1 MVIGENIRGGLSEIW
16 GHKLRSAL
24 TLVGIV
30 LGTFSIN
37 CMFSIVQGVRE
48 AIKGVFETIA
58 LDGMVFISPRGLERG
73 ERNAWNLS
81 STSVTIPD
89 VDAVRAKL
97 EGRALVSPVG
107 TVMRRLERDGVGTFV
122 QVESV
127 NEDFFVI
134 RNFEINHGR
143 LLLPSD
149 MEGRLPVAV
158 IGYQVAKDLFPST
171 EAVGKELAIDGLRF
185 TVVGVL
191 KKPKLPPGMGGG
203 GGMNDFFGVNTVFVP
218 ISTARLYLLGVEA
231 NVGVALKAPPEEN
244 FMAIADEAE
253 MLLVGRH
260 RGVRDIQVENVAE
273 DMLREKEEIDKML
286 FNFNVVLG
294 SIAGSALLV
303 GGIGILSLMLIAVN
317 ERLFEIGI
325 RKAVG
330 ATDSEILVQFLVE
343 SATLSCVGAVIG
355 TGGAVLFVM
364 AIGGFFPLGLSVSAG
379 GLSLAGFF
387 AVSTGL
393 GFGLYPA
400 WLASRKDPVESLRA
414 A

>member
-1 MVIGENIRGGLSEIW
+1 MVIGENIRGGFTEIW

-37 CMFSIVQGVRE
+37 CMFSIVSGVRD
-48 AIKGVFETIA
+48 AIAGVFETIA
-58 LDGMVFISPRGLERG
+58 LDGAIFISPRQLERG
-73 ERNAWNLS
+73 ERDAWNLS
-81 STSVTIPD
+81 SKGISYAD
-89 VDAVRAKL
+89 VDAVRASL
-97 EGRALVSPVG
+97 AGTALVSPMG
-107 TVMRRLERDGVGTFV
+107 TTGRMVEHDGKRSTVEI
-122 QVESV
+122 ESV
-127 NEDFFVI
+127 NEDFFLI
-134 RNFEINHGR
+134 RNFHVKEGR

-149 MEGRLPVAV
+149 LLGALPVAV
-158 IGYQVAKDLFPST
+158 LGSDVAKDLFGT
-171 EAVGKELAIDGLRF
+171 ESPIGKEVPLDGLRF
-185 TVVGVL
+185 QVVGVL
-191 KKPKLPPGMGGG
+191 EKPQLPPGMGGG
-203 GGMNDFFGVNTVFVP
+203 GMGNFFGQNTIFLP
-218 ISTARLYLLGVEA
+218 ITTARLYLLGPEA
-231 NVGVALKAPPEEN
+231 QMGIALKSPPGGD
-244 FMAIADEAE
+244 FSRMADDAE
-253 MLLVGRH
+253 MMLVRRH
-260 RGVRDIQVENVAE
+260 RGVRDIEVENVAE
-273 DMLREKEEIDKML
+273 DMLREKDEVDKML
-286 FNFNVVLG
+286 GNFNVVLG

-343 SATLSCVGAVIG
+343 STTLSSLGAAVGTVLAVI
-355 TGGAVLFVM
+355 VVQLLSSQ
-364 AIGGFFPLGLSVSAG
+364 FPFGLKVSAG

>member
-1 MVIGENIRGGLSEIW
+1 MVVGENIRGGFTEIW

-37 CMFSIVQGVRE
+37 CMFSIVQGIRDT
-48 AIKGVFETIA
+48 IGGVFETIA
-58 LDGMVFISPRGLERG
+58 LDGAIFISPRQLERG
-73 ERNAWNLS
+73 ERDAWNLS
-81 STSVTIPD
+81 SSGITYAD
-89 VDAVRAKL
+89 VDAVRASL
-97 EGRALVSPVG
+97 RETALVSPMG
-107 TVMRRLERDGVGTFV
+107 EAGRMIEHDGKRTLV
-122 QVESV
+122 QVEAV
-127 NEDFFVI
+127 NEDFFTI
-134 RNFEINHGR
+134 RGFKIKEGRR
-143 LLLPSD
+143 LLLSD
-149 MEGRLPVAV
+149 MIGSLPVAV
-158 IGYQVAKDLFPST
+158 IGVDVAKDLFGVESPL
-171 EAVGKELAIDGLRF
+171 GKEIPLDGLRF
-185 TVVGVL
+185 QVIGVL
-191 KKPKLPPGMGGG
+191 EKPALPPGMGGG
-203 GGMNDFFGVNTVFVP
+203 GGMGNFFGQNTVFIP
-218 ISTARLYLLGVEA
+218 ITTARLYLLGPEA
-231 NVGVALKAPPEEN
+231 LVGIALKSPPGGD
-244 FMAIADEAE
+244 FVQMADDAE

-260 RGVRDIQVENVAE
+260 RGVRDIEVENVAE
-273 DMLREKEEIDKML
+273 DMLREKDEVDKML
-286 FNFNVVLG
+286 GNFNVVLG

-343 SATLSCVGAVIG
+343 STTLSSLGAVAG
-355 TGGAVLFVM
+355 TVLAVVVVQLM
-364 AIGGFFPLGLSVSAG
+364 SSQFPFGLSVSAG
-379 GLSLAGFF
+379 GLSLAAFF